1 MVTNKTVFF
10 LIGIL
15 LIVLGASM
23 LAPYSIQVLYK
34 ENSHSFISS
43 SFVTIFIGILFV
55 LANLEKEFKLNLRQT
70 FLFSTL
76 AWVMV
81 AIFGSLPFLLSANEF
96 TISEAFFESMSG
108 ITTTGAT
115 IISDLDNSPKSIL
128 LWRAIMQWL
137 GGIGIVV
144 MAITIL
150 PLLKV
155 GGMQLFKMEGPDT
168 TEKILPRTF
177 EVAAIIISTYIV
189 LTFFCGLFYWLF
201 GMTIFDSICHAMT
214 TIATGGFSTHNDSIG
229 FFKNSNIEIIASIFI
244 ILGSIPFI
252 SYLKFSQGNR
262 KIFFNDVQIKGLIYL
277 LAVSIVIM
285 FLYLLFINF
294 ESSLIDKIRISSFNV
309 ISILSGTGYVTDD
322 FGLWGKFSL
331 VFFLFLMFIGGCA
344 GSTACGIKIFR
355 LQMLLIFLKDQIK
368 KLIYP
373 NSVIITKY
381 NNQKISDDFIKSVII
396 FIFTFLFI
404 FLIIAMLLSV
414 SGLDFI
420 TSISGAASSI
430 SNVGPGLGDLIGPNG
445 NYKMLPD
452 LSKWILAAG
461 MLLGRLEL
469 FAVLVLFFPSF
480 WRN

>member
-1 MVTNKTVFF
+1 MTTNKTVFF

-15 LIVLGASM
+15 LIVLGTSM
-23 LAPYSIQVLYK
+23 LAPYSLQIIFD
-34 ENSHSFISS
+34 EGSHSFISA
-43 SFVTIFIGILFV
+43 SFITIFIGILFI
-55 LANLEKEFKLNLRQT
+55 LANLEKEFKLNLKQT
-70 FLFSTL
+70 FLFSSL
-76 AWVMV
+76 AWIMV
-81 AIFGSLPFLLSANEF
+81 AAFGSLPFLLSTQDF
-96 TISEAFFESMSG
+96 TFSEAFFESMSG

-115 IISDLDNSPKSIL
+115 IISDLDSSPKSIL

-155 GGMQLFKMEGPDT
+155 GGMQLFKMEGPDS
-168 TEKILPRTF
+168 TEKILPRTV
-177 EVAAIIISTYIV
+177 EVAAIIISTYII
-189 LTFFCGLFYWLF
+189 LTLLCGFFYWIF
-201 GMTIFDSICHAMT
+201 GMTIFDSVSHAMT

-229 FFKNSNIEIIASIFI
+229 FFKNSNIEVVASIFI

-252 SYLKFSQGNR
+252 SYLKFTQGN
-262 KIFFNDVQIKGLIYL
+262 KKVFFEDVQIRGLIYL
-277 LAVSIVIM
+277 LIISIIIM
-285 FLYLLFINF
+285 FLYLLLINY
-294 ESSLIDKIRISSFNV
+294 ESNLFDKIRISSFNV

-331 VFFLFLMFIGGCA
+331 IFFLLLMFIGGCA

-355 LQMLLIFLKDQIK
+355 LQMLLIFLKNQIR
-368 KLIYP
+368 KLISP

-381 NNQKISDDFIKSVII
+381 NNQKISENFINSVII

-404 FLIIAMLLSV
+404 FLIIAMLLSI

-430 SNVGPGLGDLIGPNG
+430 SNVGPGLGDIIGPNG
-445 NYKMLPD
+445 NYKNIPD
-452 LSKWILAAG
+452 ISKWILSAG

-480 WRN
+480 WRS

>member
-1 MVTNKTVFF
+1 MTSNKTVFF

-15 LIVLGASM
+15 LIVLGFSM
-23 LAPYSIQVLYK
+23 LAPYSMQVIYK

-43 SFVTIFIGILFV
+43 SFVTIFIGILCI
-55 LANLEKEFKLNLRQT
+55 LANLEKDLKLNLRQT

-76 AWVMV
+76 AWVTV
-81 AIFGSLPFLLSANEF
+81 AIFGSLPFVLSSQTF
-96 TISEAFFESMSG
+96 SFSDAFFESMSG

-155 GGMQLFKMEGPDT
+155 GGMQLFKMEGPDS
-168 TEKILPRTF
+168 TEKILPRTI
-177 EVAAIIISTYIV
+177 EVAAIIISTYVI
-189 LTFFCGLFYWLF
+189 LTLFCGFFYWIF
-201 GMTIFDSICHAMT
+201 GMTVFDSICHAMT

-229 FFKNSNIEIIASIFI
+229 FFKNSNIEIVASFFI

-252 SYLKFSQGNR
+252 SYLKFSQGNK
-262 KIFFNDVQIKGLIYL
+262 KIFFQDVQIKGLIYL
-277 LAVSIVIM
+277 LAISILIM
-285 FLYLLFINF
+285 FLYLFFINY
-294 ESSLIDKIRISSFNV
+294 ESNLLEKIRISSFNV

-331 VFFLFLMFIGGCA
+331 IFFLFLMFIGGCA

-355 LQMLLIFLKDQIK
+355 LQMLIIFLKNQVK

-381 NNQKISDDFIKSVII
+381 NNHKISEDFIRSVII
-396 FIFTFLFI
+396 FIFSFLFI
-404 FLIIAMLLSV
+404 FLIITMLLSI
-414 SGLDFI
+414 SGLDFV

-430 SNVGPGLGDLIGPNG
+430 SNVGPGLGEIIGPDG
-445 NYKMLPD
+445 NYKSLPD
-452 LSKWILAAG
+452 LSKWILATG

>member
-1 MVTNKTVFF
+1 MATNKTVFF

-23 LAPYSIQVLYK
+23 LAPYSIQIMYE
-34 ENSHSFISS
+34 ENSHSFVSS
-43 SFVTIFIGILFV
+43 SFVTIFIGILFI

-76 AWVMV
+76 AWLMV
-81 AIFGSLPFLLSANEF
+81 AIFGSLPFLLSSNEF
-96 TISEAFFESMSG
+96 TLSEAFFESMSG

-155 GGMQLFKMEGPDT
+155 GGMQLFKMEGPDS
-168 TEKILPRTF
+168 TEKILPRTV
-177 EVAAIIISTYIV
+177 EVAAIIISTYV
-189 LTFFCGLFYWLF
+189 ALTFFCGLFYWLF
-201 GMTIFDSICHAMT
+201 GMTIFDSVCHAMT

-229 FFKNSNIEIIASIFI
+229 FFKNPNIEIIASIFI

-262 KIFFNDVQIKGLIYL
+262 KIFFTDVQIKGLIYL
-277 LAVSIVIM
+277 LVISTVIM
-285 FLYLLFINF
+285 FVYLLFIKF

-331 VFFLFLMFIGGCA
+331 IFFLFLMFIGGCA

-404 FLIIAMLLSV
+404 FLIIAMLLSI

-430 SNVGPGLGDLIGPNG
+430 SNVGPGLGDMIGPNG
-445 NYKMLPD
+445 NYKALPD
-452 LSKWILAAG
+452 LSKWILTAG

>member
-1 MVTNKTVFF
+1 MTTNKTVFF

-15 LIVLGASM
+15 LIVLGTSM
-23 LAPYSIQVLYK
+23 LAPYMLQVIFK
-34 ENSHSFISS
+34 EGSHSFISA
-43 SFVTIFIGILFV
+43 SFVTIFIGVLFI
-55 LANLEKEFKLNLRQT
+55 LANLEREFKLNLRQT
-70 FLFSTL
+70 FLFSSL
-76 AWVMV
+76 AWLMI
-81 AIFGSLPFLLSANEF
+81 ASFGSLPFLLSTQNF
-96 TISEAFFESMSG
+96 SLSEAFFESMSG

-155 GGMQLFKMEGPDT
+155 GGMQLFKMEGPDS
-168 TEKILPRTF
+168 TEKILPRTI
-177 EVAAIIISTYIV
+177 EVATIIISTYIV
-189 LTFFCGLFYWLF
+189 LTLLCGFFYWVF
-201 GMTIFDSICHAMT
+201 GMSIFDSISHSMT

-229 FFKNSNIEIIASIFI
+229 FFKNSNIEIVASIFI

-252 SYLKFSQGNR
+252 SYLKFAQGNR
-262 KIFFNDVQIKGLIYL
+262 KIFFQDVQIKGLIYILL
-277 LAVSIVIM
+277 LAIVIM
-285 FLYLLFINF
+285 FFYLIFINY
-294 ESSLIDKIRISSFNV
+294 ESSLFDKIRISSFNV

-331 VFFLFLMFIGGCA
+331 IFFLLLMFIGGCA

-355 LQMLLIFLKDQIK
+355 LQMLLIFLKNQIK
-368 KLIYP
+368 RLISP

-381 NNQKISDDFIKSVII
+381 NNQKISDNFINSVII

-404 FLIIAMLLSV
+404 FLIIAMLLSI

-430 SNVGPGLGDLIGPNG
+430 SNVGPGLGDTIGPNG
-445 NYKMLPD
+445 NYKDIPD
-452 LSKWILAAG
+452 ISKWILSFG

>member
-1 MVTNKTVFF
+1 MATNKTVFF

-15 LIVLGASM
+15 LIVLGVSM
-23 LAPYSIQVLYK
+23 LAPYSIQVMYG
-34 ENSHSFISS
+34 ENSHSFVSS
-43 SFVTIFIGILFV
+43 SFVTIFIGILFI
-55 LANLEKEFKLNLRQT
+55 LANLEKEFKLSLRQT

-76 AWVMV
+76 AWLMV
-81 AIFGSLPFLLSANEF
+81 AIFGSLPFLLSSNEF
-96 TISEAFFESMSG
+96 TLSEAFFESMSG

-115 IISDLDNSPKSIL
+115 IISDLDNSSKSIL

-155 GGMQLFKMEGPDT
+155 GGMQLFKMEGPDS
-168 TEKILPRTF
+168 TEKILPRTI
-177 EVAAIIISTYIV
+177 EVAAIIISTYIA
-189 LTFFCGLFYWLF
+189 LTFFCGFFYWIF
-201 GMTIFDSICHAMT
+201 GMSVFDSVCHAMT

-262 KIFFNDVQIKGLIYL
+262 KIFFTDVQIKGLIYL
-277 LAVSIVIM
+277 VTISIIIM
-285 FLYLLFINF
+285 FMYLLFINF
-294 ESSLIDKIRISSFNV
+294 EGSLVDKIRISSFNV

-331 VFFLFLMFIGGCA
+331 IFFLFLMFIGGCA

-355 LQMLLIFLKDQIK
+355 LQMLLIFLKNQIK

-404 FLIIAMLLSV
+404 FLIIAMLLSI

-430 SNVGPGLGDLIGPNG
+430 SNVGPGLGEMIGPNG
-445 NYKMLPD
+445 NYKALPD

>member
-1 MVTNKTVFF
+1 MATNKTVFF

-23 LAPYSIQVLYK
+23 LAPYLLQVILK
-34 ENSHSFISS
+34 EGSHSFVAA
-43 SFVTIFIGILFV
+43 SFVTMFIGILFI

-70 FLFSTL
+70 FLFSSL

-81 AIFGSLPFLLSANEF
+81 AAFGSLPFLLSSQDF
-96 TISEAFFESMSG
+96 SFSEAFFESMSG

-115 IISDLDNSPKSIL
+115 IIADLDNSPKSIL

-155 GGMQLFKMEGPDT
+155 GGMQLFKMEGPDS
-168 TEKILPRTF
+168 TEKILPRTA
-177 EVAAIIISTYIV
+177 EVATIIISTYVV
-189 LTFFCGLFYWLF
+189 LTVICGLFYWIF
-201 GMTIFDSICHAMT
+201 GMTVFDSISHAMT

-229 FFKNSNIEIIASIFI
+229 FFKSSNIEIVASVFI

-252 SYLKFSQGNR
+252 SYLKFTQGN
-262 KIFFNDVQIKGLIYL
+262 KKVFFQDVQIKGLIYL
-277 LAVSIVIM
+277 LFISIIIM
-285 FLYLLFINF
+285 FIYLLFINY
-294 ESSLIDKIRISSFNV
+294 ESNLSDKIRISSFNV

-331 VFFLFLMFIGGCA
+331 IFFLLLMFIGGCA

-355 LQMLLIFLKDQIK
+355 LQMLLIFLKNQIK
-368 KLIYP
+368 KIVSP

-381 NNQKISDDFIKSVII
+381 NNQKISDNFINSVII

-404 FLIIAMLLSV
+404 FLIIAMLLSI

-430 SNVGPGLGDLIGPNG
+430 SNVGPGLGDIIGPNG
-445 NYKMLPD
+445 NYKDIPD
-452 LSKWILAAG
+452 VSKWILSVG

>member
-1 MVTNKTVFF
+1 MATNKTVFF

-23 LAPYSIQVLYK
+23 LAPYSLQIIFR
-34 ENSHSFISS
+34 ENSHSFLSA
-43 SFVTIFIGILFV
+43 SFVTIFIGVLFV
-55 LANLEKEFKLNLRQT
+55 LANLEREFKLNLRQT
-70 FLFSTL
+70 FLFSSL
-76 AWVMV
+76 AWIKV
-81 AIFGSLPFLLSANEF
+81 ALFGSLPFLLSTQNF
-96 TISEAFFESMSG
+96 SLSEAFFESMSG

-155 GGMQLFKMEGPDT
+155 GGMQLFKMEGPDS
-168 TEKILPRTF
+168 TEKILPRTI
-177 EVAAIIISTYIV
+177 EVATIIISTYIA
-189 LTFFCGLFYWLF
+189 LTFLCGFFYWTF
-201 GMTIFDSICHAMT
+201 GMSIFDSVSHAMT

-229 FFKNSNIEIIASIFI
+229 YFNSSNIEIVASIFI

-252 SYLKFSQGNR
+252 SYLKFAQGN
-262 KIFFNDVQIKGLIYL
+262 KKVFFQDVQIKGLIYL
-277 LAVSIVIM
+277 LALSIFVM
-285 FLYLLFINF
+285 FLYLIFINY
-294 ESSLIDKIRISSFNV
+294 ESNLFDKIRISSFNV

-331 VFFLFLMFIGGCA
+331 IFFLLLMFIGGCA

-355 LQMLLIFLKDQIK
+355 LQMLLIFLKNQVK
-368 KLIYP
+368 KIISP
-373 NSVIITKY
+373 NSVIILKY
-381 NNQKISDDFIKSVII
+381 NNQKISDDFINSVII

-404 FLIIAMLLSV
+404 FLIIAMLLSI

-430 SNVGPGLGDLIGPNG
+430 SNVGPGLGDIIGPNG
-445 NYKMLPD
+445 NYKNIPD
-452 LSKWILAAG
+452 ISKWILSAG